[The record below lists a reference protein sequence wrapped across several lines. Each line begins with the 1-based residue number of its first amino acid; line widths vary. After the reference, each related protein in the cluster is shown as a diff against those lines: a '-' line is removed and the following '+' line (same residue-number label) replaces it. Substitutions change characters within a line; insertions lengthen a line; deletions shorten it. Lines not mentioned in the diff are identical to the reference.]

1 MKLGIPGSLTV
12 VCEVGHSRE
21 SHGSLLGLGTQ
32 DGIGHSRESH
42 GRLKGISR
50 SVGIGHSRDLT
61 AVCGVGHS
69 RESHGSLLGTPGSL
83 TVVCWDWALQGV
95 SR

>member
-12 VCEVGHSRE
+12 VCGVGHSRESVGIGHSRE
-21 SHGSLLGLGTQ
+21 SHGSLLGLGTP
-32 DGIGHSRESH
+32 GS
-42 GRLKGISR
+42 
-50 SVGIGHSRDLT
+50 LT
-61 AVCGVGHS
+61 VVCGVGHS
-69 RESHGSLLGTPGSL
+69 RESHGSLLGLESL